1 MNLVDNGKN
10 PDNPSSKFKTITE
23 YHRKHTMFKVKQL
36 SWMVGCALALNG
48 CTSIQID
55 TSSAD
60 IEIKP
65 VMRVNHA
72 NGSPKIMYLLGRY
85 YQGKIDYQRA
95 IAAYE
100 GALATKPDY
109 VEVHNGLGVIYSIQ
123 GRHELSL
130 QHFHTAIEYAPME
143 TYLYNNLGY
152 AYLIQGNTAEAV
164 KSLEKAVLLD
174 PGNKRAQL
182 NWAVAQERIN
192 LDDKV
197 TALQADSINSLP
209 LVIQEVSNVNVNGVN
224 DKVSKFNDEAKSLAK
239 SVSYRADDQISHHND
254 FKSLDST
261 YIRLEISNGNGITG
275 MAKQVS
281 VFFQQHGVAKARL
294 TNHQTYKHYQTEIY
308 YRSGNYDQAYQINQ
322 MLPMQV
328 KLVESNEL
336 RSDIQIKILLGQDF
350 SREAAYFNKK
360 ELMQV
365 SQNAKKSVTSQIN

>member
-1 MNLVDNGKN
+1 
-10 PDNPSSKFKTITE
+10 
-23 YHRKHTMFKVKQL
+23 MFKVKRL
-36 SWMVGCALALNG
+36 SWILGCALALNG
-48 CTSIQID
+48 CTSIQKD
-55 TSSAD
+55 TLSAD

-100 GALATKPDY
+100 KALAAKPDY

-164 KSLEKAVLLD
+164 KSLEKAVLVD

-182 NWAVAQERIN
+182 NLAVAQERIN
-192 LDDKV
+192 LNDKV
-197 TALQADSINSLP
+197 ATLQSDSIDSLP
-209 LVIQEVSNVNVNGVN
+209 LAIQEASNANVNEVD
-224 DKVSKFNDEAKSLAK
+224 DKVSKFNGKAESLATAM
-239 SVSYRADDQISHHND
+239 SYHADDQVFHHHND
-254 FKSLDST
+254 SKSLDGT
-261 YIRLEISNGNGITG
+261 YIQLEISNGNGITG
-275 MAKQVS
+275 MAKQIS
-281 VFFQQHGVAKARL
+281 YFFQQHGVAKARL
-294 TNHQTYKHYQTEIY
+294 TNHQTYKHTQTEIY

-328 KLVESNEL
+328 KLIESNEL

-360 ELMQV
+360 ELMQI
-365 SQNAKKSVTSQIN
+365 SQNATKSIVNQIN

>member
-1 MNLVDNGKN
+1 
-10 PDNPSSKFKTITE
+10 
-23 YHRKHTMFKVKQL
+23 MFKIKRL
-36 SWMVGCALALNG
+36 SWIVGCALALNG
-48 CTSIQID
+48 CAFMQKD
-55 TSSAD
+55 TSMAD

-65 VMRVNHA
+65 VMNIKHA

-85 YQGKIDYQRA
+85 YQGKIDYQKA

-100 GALATKPDY
+100 RALEEKPDY

-130 QHFHTAIEYAPME
+130 QHFRTAIEYAPVE

-174 PGNKRAQL
+174 PDNKRAQL
-182 NWAVAQERIN
+182 NLAVAQERIN
-192 LDDKV
+192 LGDKAA
-197 TALQADSINSLP
+197 ALQTDSIDPLP
-209 LVIQEVSNVNVNGVN
+209 LVMQEVSNTNVNEVN
-224 DKVSKFNDEAKSLAK
+224 DKAESLAT
-239 SVSYRADDQISHHND
+239 SVPYRADDQVSHHND
-254 FKSLDST
+254 SKSVDST
-261 YIRLEISNGNGITG
+261 YLRLEISNGNGITG

-308 YRSGNYDQAYQINQ
+308 YRSGNYDQAYQINK
-322 MLPMQV
+322 MLPIQV

-365 SQNAKKSVTSQIN
+365 SQNAKKSLKILNQSIN